1 MSNISQFQPMM
12 MNVTSLRKIVFV
24 GYDGVQAL
32 DVVGPMEAFAI
43 ANQHLTDTGQ
53 SYEIILASPSGGSIS
68 CSGLGGLSLGGAI
81 ALRDLPSDLDT
92 IIVPGG
98 SEDALRALIFTS
110 ELLPW
115 LSTRISGTR
124 RLASVCTG
132 AFVLAAGGYL
142 NGKRATTHWASVA
155 LLGELCPQ
163 AIIEPDA
170 IFVAD
175 PPVFT
180 SAGIT
185 AGIDLSLAMIE
196 ADFGHKVA
204 LAVARQ
210 MVLFMRRPGGQS
222 QFSSSLAIQSDVAP
236 RLRSLLHDIIG
247 NPVGDLSGAALAARC
262 GMSERSF
269 SRAFRKQ
276 TGSTPAQFVE
286 TIRIDRAKLLLESSE
301 WPLARIAERS
311 GFGSL
316 DTLHR
321 VFQKRLS
328 ITPAFYR
335 ERFAK
340 R

>member
-1 MSNISQFQPMM
+1 MSNISQFEPMM
-12 MNVTSLRKIVFV
+12 MGVSSHRKIAFI

-43 ANQHLTDTGQ
+43 ANQHLTDAGQ
-53 SYEIILASPSGGSIS
+53 SYEIILASPLGGPVS
-68 CSGLGGLSLGGAI
+68 CSGLTGLSLGGAI

-98 SEDALRALIFTS
+98 SEDALRDLIFNS
-110 ELLPW
+110 DLLPW
-115 LSTRISGTR
+115 LSTRISATR

-155 LLGELCPQ
+155 LLEKLCPQ
-163 AIIEPDA
+163 AVVEPDA

-185 AGIDLSLAMIE
+185 AGIDLSLSMIE

-247 NPVGDLSGAALAARC
+247 NPVGDFSGPALAARC

-276 TGSTPAQFVE
+276 TGTTPAQFVE
-286 TIRIDRAKLLLESSE
+286 TIRIDRAKLLLESSD

-328 ITPAFYR
+328 ITPSFYR
-335 ERFAK
+335 ERFAT

>member
-53 SYEIILASPSGGSIS
+53 AYEIILASPSGGSIS

-81 ALRDLPSDLDT
+81 ALRDLASDLDT

-98 SEDALRALIFTS
+98 SEDALRTLIFNS

-115 LSTRISGTR
+115 LSSRISGTR

-155 LLGELCPQ
+155 LLQELCPK
-163 AIIEPDA
+163 ADVEPDA

-222 QFSSSLAIQSDVAP
+222 QFSSSLTIQSDVAP
-236 RLRSLLHDIIG
+236 RLRSLVHDIIG

-262 GMSERSF
+262 SMSERSF

-276 TGSTPAQFVE
+276 IGTTPAQFVE
-286 TIRIDRAKLLLESSE
+286 NIRLDRAKLLLESSD

-328 ITPAFYR
+328 ITPSFYR